1 MCRMAA
7 RVPSSRGRE
16 IPSPTSSLQAAQWST
31 PWIRSSRGRSGSGRP
46 QAAQASSRGSYPS
59 RHMSFSSKAA
69 LTRACGLFSLS
80 RAWREFKIRDR
91 AAGSGRPSTD
101 TVSITY
107 GDPLPDISTVIPSVN
122 GIYDADT
129 AGVTADNVQIDGK
142 AVTVTVPAISIL
154 SHEIAQDSIS
164 YYDSEDNQFRSIGAE
179 LTDFD
184 GFCSDQKSVVENDV
198 YNTDKFSN
206 AEDRLRN
213 VVSAVVKQM
222 GNFDTVTV
230 NFA

>member
-1 MCRMAA
+1 MAQQQQRRKPPVRKTKKQIRRQRMLTVVGAVVVVFLIIFGLGA
-7 RVPSSRGRE
+7 LWGHGLGSKANAEDIASAITGLGQTVQVDYDYTQVLNEEDRDSAYYGWS
-16 IPSPTSSLQAAQWST
+16 QAADLGNFTILYQGT
-31 PWIRSSRGRSGSGRP
+31 MDIGS
-46 QAAQASSRGSYPS
+46 
-59 RHMSFSSKAA
+59 
-69 LTRACGLFSLS
+69 
-80 RAWREFKIRDR
+80 
-91 AAGSGRPSTD
+91 
-101 TVSITY
+101 
-107 GDPLPDISTVIPSVN
+107 
-122 GIYDADT
+122 DT
-129 AGVTADNVQIDGK
+129 AGITADNVQIDGK

>member
-1 MCRMAA
+1 MAQQQQRRKPPVRKTKKQIRRQRMLTVVGAVVVVFLIIFGLGA
-7 RVPSSRGRE
+7 LWGHGLGSKANAEDIASAITGLGQTVQVDYDYTQVLNEEDRDSAYYGWS
-16 IPSPTSSLQAAQWST
+16 QAADLGNFTILYQGT
-31 PWIRSSRGRSGSGRP
+31 MDIGS
-46 QAAQASSRGSYPS
+46 
-59 RHMSFSSKAA
+59 
-69 LTRACGLFSLS
+69 
-80 RAWREFKIRDR
+80 
-91 AAGSGRPSTD
+91 
-101 TVSITY
+101 
-107 GDPLPDISTVIPSVN
+107 
-122 GIYDADT
+122 DT

-222 GNFDTVTV
+222 GNFDTVTM

>member
-1 MCRMAA
+1 MAQQQQRRKPPVRKTKEQIRRQRMLTVVGAVVVVFLIIFGLGA
-7 RVPSSRGRE
+7 LWGHGLGSKANAEDIASAITGLGQTVQVDYDYTQVLNEEDRDSAYYGWS
-16 IPSPTSSLQAAQWST
+16 QAADLGNFTILYQGT
-31 PWIRSSRGRSGSGRP
+31 MDIGS
-46 QAAQASSRGSYPS
+46 
-59 RHMSFSSKAA
+59 
-69 LTRACGLFSLS
+69 
-80 RAWREFKIRDR
+80 
-91 AAGSGRPSTD
+91 
-101 TVSITY
+101 
-107 GDPLPDISTVIPSVN
+107 
-122 GIYDADT
+122 DT

>member
-1 MCRMAA
+1 MAQQQQRRKPPVRKTKKQIRRQRMLTVVGAVVVVFLIIFGLGA
-7 RVPSSRGRE
+7 LWGHGLGSKANAEDIASAITGLGQTVQVDYDYTQVLNEEDRDSAYYGWS
-16 IPSPTSSLQAAQWST
+16 QAADLGNFTILYQGT
-31 PWIRSSRGRSGSGRP
+31 MDIGS
-46 QAAQASSRGSYPS
+46 
-59 RHMSFSSKAA
+59 
-69 LTRACGLFSLS
+69 
-80 RAWREFKIRDR
+80 
-91 AAGSGRPSTD
+91 
-101 TVSITY
+101 
-107 GDPLPDISTVIPSVN
+107 
-122 GIYDADT
+122 DT

>member
-1 MCRMAA
+1 MAQQQQRRKPPVRKTKKQIRRQRMLTVVGAVVVVFLIIFGLGA
-7 RVPSSRGRE
+7 LWGHGLGSKANAEDIASAITGLGQTVQVDYDYTQVLNEEDRDSAYYGWS
-16 IPSPTSSLQAAQWST
+16 QAADLGNFTILYQGT
-31 PWIRSSRGRSGSGRP
+31 MDIGS
-46 QAAQASSRGSYPS
+46 
-59 RHMSFSSKAA
+59 
-69 LTRACGLFSLS
+69 
-80 RAWREFKIRDR
+80 
-91 AAGSGRPSTD
+91 
-101 TVSITY
+101 
-107 GDPLPDISTVIPSVN
+107 
-122 GIYDADT
+122 DT

-184 GFCSDQKSVVENDV
+184 GFCPDQKSVVENDV

>member
-1 MCRMAA
+1 MAQQQQRRKPPVRKTKKQILRQRMLTVVGAVVVVFLIIFGLGA
-7 RVPSSRGRE
+7 LWGHGLGSKANAEDIASAITGLGQTVQVDYDYTQVLNEEDRDSAYYGWS
-16 IPSPTSSLQAAQWST
+16 QAADLGNFTILYQGT
-31 PWIRSSRGRSGSGRP
+31 MDIGS
-46 QAAQASSRGSYPS
+46 
-59 RHMSFSSKAA
+59 
-69 LTRACGLFSLS
+69 
-80 RAWREFKIRDR
+80 
-91 AAGSGRPSTD
+91 
-101 TVSITY
+101 
-107 GDPLPDISTVIPSVN
+107 
-122 GIYDADT
+122 DT

>member
-1 MCRMAA
+1 MAQQQQRRKPPVRKTKKQIRRQRMLTVVGAVVVVFLIIFGLGA
-7 RVPSSRGRE
+7 LWGHGLGSKANAEDIASAITGLGQTVQVDYDYTQVLNEEDRDSAYYGWS
-16 IPSPTSSLQAAQWST
+16 QAADLGNFTILYQGT
-31 PWIRSSRGRSGSGRP
+31 MDIGS
-46 QAAQASSRGSYPS
+46 
-59 RHMSFSSKAA
+59 
-69 LTRACGLFSLS
+69 
-80 RAWREFKIRDR
+80 
-91 AAGSGRPSTD
+91 
-101 TVSITY
+101 
-107 GDPLPDISTVIPSVN
+107 
-122 GIYDADT
+122 DT

-164 YYDSEDNQFRSIGAE
+164 YYDSEDNQCRAIGAE

>member
-1 MCRMAA
+1 MAQQQQRRKPPVRKTKKQIRRQRMLTVVGAVVVVFLIIFGLGA
-7 RVPSSRGRE
+7 LWGHGLGSKANAEDIASAITGLGQTVQVDYDYTQVLNEEDRDSAYYGWS
-16 IPSPTSSLQAAQWST
+16 QAADLGNFTILYQGT
-31 PWIRSSRGRSGSGRP
+31 MDIGS
-46 QAAQASSRGSYPS
+46 
-59 RHMSFSSKAA
+59 
-69 LTRACGLFSLS
+69 
-80 RAWREFKIRDR
+80 
-91 AAGSGRPSTD
+91 
-101 TVSITY
+101 
-107 GDPLPDISTVIPSVN
+107 
-122 GIYDADT
+122 DT

-184 GFCSDQKSVVENDV
+184 GFCSDQKSVVENEV

>member
-1 MCRMAA
+1 MAQQQHRRKPPVRKTKKQIRRQRMLTVVGAVVVVFLIIFGLGA
-7 RVPSSRGRE
+7 LWGHGLGSKANAEDIASAITGLGQTVQVDYDYTQVLNEEDRDSAYYGWS
-16 IPSPTSSLQAAQWST
+16 QAADLGNFTILYQGT
-31 PWIRSSRGRSGSGRP
+31 MDIGS
-46 QAAQASSRGSYPS
+46 
-59 RHMSFSSKAA
+59 
-69 LTRACGLFSLS
+69 
-80 RAWREFKIRDR
+80 
-91 AAGSGRPSTD
+91 
-101 TVSITY
+101 
-107 GDPLPDISTVIPSVN
+107 
-122 GIYDADT
+122 DT

>member
-1 MCRMAA
+1 MAQQQQRRKPPVRKTKKQIRRQRMLTVVGAVVVVFLIIFGLGA
-7 RVPSSRGRE
+7 LWGHGLGSKANAEDIASAITGLGQTVQVDYDYTQVLNEEDRDSAYYGWS
-16 IPSPTSSLQAAQWST
+16 QAADLGNFTILYQGT
-31 PWIRSSRGRSGSGRP
+31 MDIGS
-46 QAAQASSRGSYPS
+46 
-59 RHMSFSSKAA
+59 
-69 LTRACGLFSLS
+69 
-80 RAWREFKIRDR
+80 
-91 AAGSGRPSTD
+91 
-101 TVSITY
+101 
-107 GDPLPDISTVIPSVN
+107 
-122 GIYDADT
+122 DT

-179 LTDFD
+179 LIDFD

>member
-1 MCRMAA
+1 MAQQQQRRKPPVRKTKKQIRRQRMLTVVGAVVVVFLIIFGLGA
-7 RVPSSRGRE
+7 LWGHGLGSKANAEDIASAITGLGQTVQVDYDYTQVLNEEDRDSAYYGWS
-16 IPSPTSSLQAAQWST
+16 QAADLGNFTILYQGT
-31 PWIRSSRGRSGSGRP
+31 MDIGS
-46 QAAQASSRGSYPS
+46 
-59 RHMSFSSKAA
+59 
-69 LTRACGLFSLS
+69 
-80 RAWREFKIRDR
+80 
-91 AAGSGRPSTD
+91 
-101 TVSITY
+101 
-107 GDPLPDISTVIPSVN
+107 
-122 GIYDADT
+122 DT

-198 YNTDKFSN
+198 YNTEKFSN

>member
-1 MCRMAA
+1 MAQQQQRRKPPVRKTKKQIRRQRMLTVVGAVVVVFLIIFGLGA
-7 RVPSSRGRE
+7 LWGHGLGSKANAEDIASAITGLGQTVQVDYDYTQVLNEEDRE
-16 IPSPTSSLQAAQWST
+16 SAYYGWSQAADLGNFTILYQGT
-31 PWIRSSRGRSGSGRP
+31 MDIGS
-46 QAAQASSRGSYPS
+46 
-59 RHMSFSSKAA
+59 
-69 LTRACGLFSLS
+69 
-80 RAWREFKIRDR
+80 
-91 AAGSGRPSTD
+91 
-101 TVSITY
+101 
-107 GDPLPDISTVIPSVN
+107 
-122 GIYDADT
+122 DT

>member
-1 MCRMAA
+1 MAHQQQRRKPPVRKTKKQIRRQRMLTVVGAVVVVFLIIFGLGA
-7 RVPSSRGRE
+7 LWGHGLGSKANAEDIASAITGLGQTVQVDYDYTQVLNEEDRDSAYYGWS
-16 IPSPTSSLQAAQWST
+16 QAADLGNFTILYQGT
-31 PWIRSSRGRSGSGRP
+31 MDIGS
-46 QAAQASSRGSYPS
+46 
-59 RHMSFSSKAA
+59 
-69 LTRACGLFSLS
+69 
-80 RAWREFKIRDR
+80 
-91 AAGSGRPSTD
+91 
-101 TVSITY
+101 
-107 GDPLPDISTVIPSVN
+107 
-122 GIYDADT
+122 DT
-129 AGVTADNVQIDGK
+129 AGVTAHHVQIVGK
-142 AVTVTVPAISIL
+142 AVTVTVPGISIL

>member
-1 MCRMAA
+1 MAQQQQRRKPPVRKTKKQIRRQRMLTVVGAVVVVFLIIFGLGA
-7 RVPSSRGRE
+7 LWGHGLGSKANAEDIASAITGLGQTVQVDYDYTQVLNEEDRDSAYYGWS
-16 IPSPTSSLQAAQWST
+16 QAADLGNFTILYQGT
-31 PWIRSSRGRSGSGRP
+31 MDIGS
-46 QAAQASSRGSYPS
+46 
-59 RHMSFSSKAA
+59 
-69 LTRACGLFSLS
+69 
-80 RAWREFKIRDR
+80 
-91 AAGSGRPSTD
+91 
-101 TVSITY
+101 
-107 GDPLPDISTVIPSVN
+107 
-122 GIYDADT
+122 DT
-129 AGVTADNVQIDGK
+129 AGVTADNVQIVGK

>member
-1 MCRMAA
+1 MAQQQQRRKPPVRKTKKQIRRQRMLTVVGAVVVVFLIIFGLGA
-7 RVPSSRGRE
+7 LWGHGLGSKANAEDIASAITGLGQTVQVDYDYTQVLNEEDRDSAYYGWS
-16 IPSPTSSLQAAQWST
+16 QAADLGNFTILYQGT
-31 PWIRSSRGRSGSGRP
+31 MVIGS
-46 QAAQASSRGSYPS
+46 
-59 RHMSFSSKAA
+59 
-69 LTRACGLFSLS
+69 
-80 RAWREFKIRDR
+80 
-91 AAGSGRPSTD
+91 
-101 TVSITY
+101 
-107 GDPLPDISTVIPSVN
+107 
-122 GIYDADT
+122 DT

>member
-1 MCRMAA
+1 MAQQQQRRKPPGRKTKKQIRRQRMLTVVGAVVVVFLIIFGLGA
-7 RVPSSRGRE
+7 LWGHGLGSKANAEDIASAITGLGQTVQVDYDYTQVLNEEDRDSAYYGWS
-16 IPSPTSSLQAAQWST
+16 QAADLGNFTILYQGT
-31 PWIRSSRGRSGSGRP
+31 MDIGS
-46 QAAQASSRGSYPS
+46 
-59 RHMSFSSKAA
+59 
-69 LTRACGLFSLS
+69 
-80 RAWREFKIRDR
+80 
-91 AAGSGRPSTD
+91 
-101 TVSITY
+101 
-107 GDPLPDISTVIPSVN
+107 
-122 GIYDADT
+122 DT

>member
-1 MCRMAA
+1 MAQQQQRRKPPVRKTKKQIRRQRMLTVVGAVVVVFLILFGLGA
-7 RVPSSRGRE
+7 LWGHGLGSKANAEDIASAITGLGQTVQVDYDYTQVLNEEDRDSAYYGWS
-16 IPSPTSSLQAAQWST
+16 QAADLGNFTILYQGT
-31 PWIRSSRGRSGSGRP
+31 MDIGS
-46 QAAQASSRGSYPS
+46 
-59 RHMSFSSKAA
+59 
-69 LTRACGLFSLS
+69 
-80 RAWREFKIRDR
+80 
-91 AAGSGRPSTD
+91 
-101 TVSITY
+101 
-107 GDPLPDISTVIPSVN
+107 
-122 GIYDADT
+122 DT

>member
-1 MCRMAA
+1 MAQQQQRRKPPVRKTKKQIRRQRMLTVVGAVVVVFLIIFGLGA
-7 RVPSSRGRE
+7 LWGHGLGSKANAEDIASAITGLGQTVQVDYDYTQVLNEEDRDSAYYGWS
-16 IPSPTSSLQAAQWST
+16 QAADLGNFTILYQGT
-31 PWIRSSRGRSGSGRP
+31 MDIGS
-46 QAAQASSRGSYPS
+46 
-59 RHMSFSSKAA
+59 
-69 LTRACGLFSLS
+69 
-80 RAWREFKIRDR
+80 
-91 AAGSGRPSTD
+91 
-101 TVSITY
+101 
-107 GDPLPDISTVIPSVN
+107 
-122 GIYDADT
+122 DT

-198 YNTDKFSN
+198 DNTDKFSN

>member
-1 MCRMAA
+1 MAQQQQRRKPPVRKTKKQIRWQRMLTVVGAVVVVFLIIFGLGA
-7 RVPSSRGRE
+7 LWGHGLGSKANAEDIASAITGLGQTVQVDYDYTQVLNEEDRDSAYYGWS
-16 IPSPTSSLQAAQWST
+16 QAADLGNFTILYQGT
-31 PWIRSSRGRSGSGRP
+31 MDIGS
-46 QAAQASSRGSYPS
+46 
-59 RHMSFSSKAA
+59 
-69 LTRACGLFSLS
+69 
-80 RAWREFKIRDR
+80 
-91 AAGSGRPSTD
+91 
-101 TVSITY
+101 
-107 GDPLPDISTVIPSVN
+107 
-122 GIYDADT
+122 DT

>member
-1 MCRMAA
+1 MAQQQQRRKPPVRKTKKQIRRQRMLTVVGAVVVVFLIIFGLGA
-7 RVPSSRGRE
+7 LWGHGLGSKTNAEDIASAITGLGQTVQVDYDYTQVLNEEDRDSAYYGWS
-16 IPSPTSSLQAAQWST
+16 QAADLGNFTILYQGT
-31 PWIRSSRGRSGSGRP
+31 MDIGS
-46 QAAQASSRGSYPS
+46 
-59 RHMSFSSKAA
+59 
-69 LTRACGLFSLS
+69 
-80 RAWREFKIRDR
+80 
-91 AAGSGRPSTD
+91 
-101 TVSITY
+101 
-107 GDPLPDISTVIPSVN
+107 
-122 GIYDADT
+122 DT

-164 YYDSEDNQFRSIGAE
+164 YYDSEDNQFRAIGAE

>member
-1 MCRMAA
+1 MAQQQQRRKPPVRKTKKQIRRQRMLTVVGAVVVVFLIIFGLGA
-7 RVPSSRGRE
+7 LWGHGLGSKANAEDIASAITGLGQTVQVDYDYTQVLNEEDRDSAYYGWS
-16 IPSPTSSLQAAQWST
+16 QAADLGNFTILYQGT
-31 PWIRSSRGRSGSGRP
+31 MDIGS
-46 QAAQASSRGSYPS
+46 
-59 RHMSFSSKAA
+59 
-69 LTRACGLFSLS
+69 
-80 RAWREFKIRDR
+80 
-91 AAGSGRPSTD
+91 
-101 TVSITY
+101 
-107 GDPLPDISTVIPSVN
+107 
-122 GIYDADT
+122 DT

-154 SHEIAQDSIS
+154 SHEIVQDSIS

>member
-1 MCRMAA
+1 MAQQQQRRKPPVRKTKKQIRRQRMLTVVGAVVVVFLIIFGLGA
-7 RVPSSRGRE
+7 LWGHGLGSKANAEDIASAITGLGQTVQVDYDYTQILNEEDRDSAYYGWS
-16 IPSPTSSLQAAQWST
+16 QAADLGNFTILYQGT
-31 PWIRSSRGRSGSGRP
+31 MDIGS
-46 QAAQASSRGSYPS
+46 
-59 RHMSFSSKAA
+59 
-69 LTRACGLFSLS
+69 
-80 RAWREFKIRDR
+80 
-91 AAGSGRPSTD
+91 
-101 TVSITY
+101 
-107 GDPLPDISTVIPSVN
+107 
-122 GIYDADT
+122 DT

>member
-1 MCRMAA
+1 MAQQQQRRKPPVRKTKKQIRRQRMLTVVGAVVVVFLIIFGLGA
-7 RVPSSRGRE
+7 LWGHGLGSKANAEDIASAITGLGQTVQVDYDYTQVLNEEDRDSAYYGWS
-16 IPSPTSSLQAAQWST
+16 QAADLGNFTILYQGT
-31 PWIRSSRGRSGSGRP
+31 MDIGS
-46 QAAQASSRGSYPS
+46 
-59 RHMSFSSKAA
+59 
-69 LTRACGLFSLS
+69 
-80 RAWREFKIRDR
+80 
-91 AAGSGRPSTD
+91 
-101 TVSITY
+101 
-107 GDPLPDISTVIPSVN
+107 
-122 GIYDADT
+122 DT

-142 AVTVTVPAISIL
+142 TVTVTVPAISIL

>member
-1 MCRMAA
+1 MLTVVGAVVVVFLIIFGLGALWGHGLGSKANAEDIASAITGLGQTVQVDYDYTQVLNEEDRDSAYYGW
-7 RVPSSRGRE
+7 S
-16 IPSPTSSLQAAQWST
+16 QAADLGNFTILYQGT
-31 PWIRSSRGRSGSGRP
+31 MDIGS
-46 QAAQASSRGSYPS
+46 
-59 RHMSFSSKAA
+59 
-69 LTRACGLFSLS
+69 
-80 RAWREFKIRDR
+80 
-91 AAGSGRPSTD
+91 
-101 TVSITY
+101 
-107 GDPLPDISTVIPSVN
+107 
-122 GIYDADT
+122 DT

>member
-1 MCRMAA
+1 MAQQQKRRKPPVRKTKKQIRRQRMLTVVGAVVVVFLIIFGLGA
-7 RVPSSRGRE
+7 LWGHGLGSKANAEDIASAITGLGQTVQVDYDYTQVLNEEDRDSAYYGWS
-16 IPSPTSSLQAAQWST
+16 QAADLGNFTILYQGT
-31 PWIRSSRGRSGSGRP
+31 MDIGS
-46 QAAQASSRGSYPS
+46 
-59 RHMSFSSKAA
+59 
-69 LTRACGLFSLS
+69 
-80 RAWREFKIRDR
+80 
-91 AAGSGRPSTD
+91 
-101 TVSITY
+101 
-107 GDPLPDISTVIPSVN
+107 
-122 GIYDADT
+122 DT

>member
-1 MCRMAA
+1 MAQQQQRRKPPVRKTKKQIRRQRMLTVVGAVVVVFLIIFGLGA
-7 RVPSSRGRE
+7 LWGHGLGSKANAEDIASAITGLGQTVQVDYDYTQVLNEEDRDSAYYGWS
-16 IPSPTSSLQAAQWST
+16 QAADLGNFTILYQGT
-31 PWIRSSRGRSGSGRP
+31 MDIGS
-46 QAAQASSRGSYPS
+46 
-59 RHMSFSSKAA
+59 
-69 LTRACGLFSLS
+69 
-80 RAWREFKIRDR
+80 
-91 AAGSGRPSTD
+91 
-101 TVSITY
+101 
-107 GDPLPDISTVIPSVN
+107 
-122 GIYDADT
+122 DT

-164 YYDSEDNQFRSIGAE
+164 YYDSEDNQFRAIGAE

>member
-1 MCRMAA
+1 MDYDYTQVLNEEDRDSAYYGW
-7 RVPSSRGRE
+7 S
-16 IPSPTSSLQAAQWST
+16 QAADLGNFTILYQGT
-31 PWIRSSRGRSGSGRP
+31 MDIGS
-46 QAAQASSRGSYPS
+46 
-59 RHMSFSSKAA
+59 
-69 LTRACGLFSLS
+69 
-80 RAWREFKIRDR
+80 
-91 AAGSGRPSTD
+91 
-101 TVSITY
+101 
-107 GDPLPDISTVIPSVN
+107 
-122 GIYDADT
+122 DT

>member
-1 MCRMAA
+1 MAQQQQRRKPPVRKTKKQIRRQRMLTVVGAVVVVFLIIFGLGA
-7 RVPSSRGRE
+7 LWGHGLGSKANAEDIASAITGLGQTVQVDYDYTQVLNEEDRDSAYYGWS
-16 IPSPTSSLQAAQWST
+16 QAADLGNFTILYQGT
-31 PWIRSSRGRSGSGRP
+31 MDIGS
-46 QAAQASSRGSYPS
+46 
-59 RHMSFSSKAA
+59 
-69 LTRACGLFSLS
+69 
-80 RAWREFKIRDR
+80 
-91 AAGSGRPSTD
+91 
-101 TVSITY
+101 
-107 GDPLPDISTVIPSVN
+107 
-122 GIYDADT
+122 DT

-213 VVSAVVKQM
+213 VISAVVKQM

>member
-1 MCRMAA
+1 MAQQQQRRKPPVRQTKKQIRRQRMLTVVGAVVVVFLIIFGLGA
-7 RVPSSRGRE
+7 LWGHGLGSKANAEDIASAITGLGQTVQVDYDYTQVLNEEDRDSAYYGWS
-16 IPSPTSSLQAAQWST
+16 QAADLGNFTILYQGT
-31 PWIRSSRGRSGSGRP
+31 MDIGS
-46 QAAQASSRGSYPS
+46 
-59 RHMSFSSKAA
+59 
-69 LTRACGLFSLS
+69 
-80 RAWREFKIRDR
+80 
-91 AAGSGRPSTD
+91 
-101 TVSITY
+101 
-107 GDPLPDISTVIPSVN
+107 
-122 GIYDADT
+122 DT

>member
-1 MCRMAA
+1 MAQQQQRRKPPVRKTKKQIRRQRMLTVVGAVVVVFLIIFGLGA
-7 RVPSSRGRE
+7 LWGHGLGSKANAEDIASAITGLGQTVQVDYDYTQVLNEEDRDSAYYGWS
-16 IPSPTSSLQAAQWST
+16 QAADLGNFTILYQGT
-31 PWIRSSRGRSGSGRP
+31 MDIGS
-46 QAAQASSRGSYPS
+46 
-59 RHMSFSSKAA
+59 
-69 LTRACGLFSLS
+69 
-80 RAWREFKIRDR
+80 
-91 AAGSGRPSTD
+91 
-101 TVSITY
+101 
-107 GDPLPDISTVIPSVN
+107 
-122 GIYDADT
+122 DT

-164 YYDSEDNQFRSIGAE
+164 YYDSEDNQFRAIGAE

-206 AEDRLRN
+206 AEDRLRI

>member
-1 MCRMAA
+1 MAQQQQRRKPPVRKTKKQIRRQRMLTVVGAVVVVFLIIFGLGA
-7 RVPSSRGRE
+7 LWGHGLGSKANAEDIASAITGLGQTVQVDYDYTQVLNEEDRDSAYYGWS
-16 IPSPTSSLQAAQWST
+16 QAADLGNFTILYQGT
-31 PWIRSSRGRSGSGRP
+31 MDIGS
-46 QAAQASSRGSYPS
+46 
-59 RHMSFSSKAA
+59 
-69 LTRACGLFSLS
+69 
-80 RAWREFKIRDR
+80 
-91 AAGSGRPSTD
+91 
-101 TVSITY
+101 
-107 GDPLPDISTVIPSVN
+107 
-122 GIYDADT
+122 DT

-142 AVTVTVPAISIL
+142 AVTGTVPAISSL
-154 SHEIAQDSIS
+154 SHEIAQDAIS